1 VQPPVLKADRRGL
14 FIIVCK
20 ARELELPLHTLLFHR
35 LFTPVGFILSEKLI
49 VYILIKNRLYMRLV
63 FIVICSLALPFY
75 SLAQQNQVGF
85 FAGPHASTADYKV
98 NNVSQSTSMKY
109 GFQGGMLMKVPFENR
124 LFFAPAVFYSLK
136 GYKVKLNG
144 AAYPPDVN
152 AVDNNTTIHSVELAA
167 LLQVDLGSKP
177 SHFFIKGG
185 PTLDFLL
192 FGKEKFN
199 LNSGT
204 SVSRNMKWGPGEYG
218 HYAANVI
225 AQFGYESNS
234 GIFVFGQYT
243 YGLTTINNADGGPR
257 IGNRIYGI
265 SFGTYLKRKKII
277 IDTRNRE

>member
-1 VQPPVLKADRRGL
+1 
-14 FIIVCK
+14 
-20 ARELELPLHTLLFHR
+20 
-35 LFTPVGFILSEKLI
+35 
-49 VYILIKNRLYMRLV
+49 
-63 FIVICSLALPFY
+63 
-75 SLAQQNQVGF
+75 
-85 FAGPHASTADYKV
+85 
-98 NNVSQSTSMKY
+98 
-109 GFQGGMLMKVPFENR
+109 MLMKVPFEGR
-124 LFFAPAVFYSLK
+124 LYFAPAVLYSLK

-144 AAYPPDVN
+144 SAYPPDVN

-167 LLQVDLGSKP
+167 LLQVDLGNKP
-177 SHFFIKGG
+177 SHFFVKGG

-234 GIFVFGQYT
+234 GFFVFGQYT